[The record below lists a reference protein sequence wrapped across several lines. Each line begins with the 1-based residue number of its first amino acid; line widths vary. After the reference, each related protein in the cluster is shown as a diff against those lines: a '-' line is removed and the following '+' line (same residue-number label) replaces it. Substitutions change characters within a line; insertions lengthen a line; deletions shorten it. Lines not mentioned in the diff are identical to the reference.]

1 MEMAAA
7 RDCPTAHPV
16 PSGGHIFYPTTITI
30 DPFEEC
36 EKQFF
41 RLPFAV
47 FHTDNPPH
55 PNQQQLAHTKTLV
68 HVYRRLIHSLGQF
81 GLFWECCIKDN
92 AERRSYGIRKKWKTG
107 NKEGIIFFTISWG
120 RI

>member
-1 MEMAAA
+1 M
-7 RDCPTAHPV
+7 RKT
-16 PSGGHIFYPTTITI
+16 IFL
-30 DPFEEC
+30 
-36 EKQFF
+36 